1 MRIVLLFLLL
11 TQSMFSQNLLKG
23 KIVMEASPV
32 NRIYIVNYSEKKET
46 VADDQ
51 GYFKIM
57 AKPKDTLVISGV
69 NVQGKQVVLKEEDF
83 SGDLFFVKLKLQ
95 PYVLDEVV
103 VRNYPR
109 INAVDL
115 GIIPRDTKTYTPA
128 ERKLKAA
135 SGLAAKGNA
144 DGTTG
149 VSIGMDPLFN
159 AISGRTAMLQKEL
172 EVERKE
178 KLQQKLE
185 SLFSEKFY
193 TEVLRLPLE
202 YVKGFVIYALDDVNI
217 TRLLNA
223 KKTKLVENLLKEKVM
238 NYLEIINVPK

>member
-1 MRIVLLFLLL
+1 M
-11 TQSMFSQNLLKG
+11 KG
-23 KIVMEASPV
+23 KIVMEAPSV
-32 NRIYIVNYSEKKET
+32 NKIYIVNYSEKKET
-46 VADDQ
+46 IADEQ

-57 AKPKDTLVISGV
+57 AKPKDTLVVSGV
-69 NVQGKQVVLKEEDF
+69 NVQGKQIVLKEKDF
-83 SGDLFFVKLKLQ
+83 SEELFFIKLRLQ
-95 PYVLDEVV
+95 PYVLDEVI
-103 VRNYPR
+103 VRNYPH

-128 ERKLKAA
+128 ERKLKTA
-135 SGLAAKGNA
+135 SGLAVKGNA

-149 VSIGMDPLFN
+149 ASIGVDPLLN
-159 AISGRTAMLQKEL
+159 AISGRTALLQKEL

-178 KLQQKLE
+178 KLQRKLE

-193 TEVLRLPLE
+193 TEVLELPLE
-202 YVKGFVIYALDDVNI
+202 YVKGFVIYALDDVNV

-238 NYLEIINVPK
+238 NYLQIIDGAK